1 MTRPDVSTAEP
12 ASPPAGFSVHEFA
25 RTARGSHRAELDLD
39 AYATRPLEAGALEMV
54 ALLER
59 LERGALSYLRS
70 VLVTPTHKDARVTG
84 FLVTWAYEKFWVADA
99 LELIVAAHP
108 DFVPATADA
117 PKLRAARHALAER
130 LEPIRESVVAN
141 LIGDDVVAVHCAA
154 GAIDEW
160 ITATAYERLAEFTD
174 HPVFAAT
181 MTRLRDVKRRHDTYF
196 TDEARRRLAASPAAG
211 RLARR
216 RLRRASWPLGAV
228 DEPPPL
234 VARLLGG
241 LVIASDLVDLD
252 ARVDA
257 LPGLAGLDLVTTAA
271 QGARKAAAR

>member
-39 AYATRPLEAGALEMV
+39 AYAAQPLEPGTLELV
-54 ALLER
+54 ALLAR

-108 DFVPATADA
+108 DFSPATTDA
-117 PKLRAARHALAER
+117 PRLRTARHALAER

-160 ITATAYERLAEFTD
+160 ITANAYDRLGATD

-181 MTRLRDVKRRHDTYF
+181 MARLRDVKRRHDTYF
-196 TDEARRRLAASPAAG
+196 SDEARRRLAASPGAV

-216 RLRRASWPLGAV
+216 RLRRASWPLGAA
-228 DEPPPL
+228 DEPPAL